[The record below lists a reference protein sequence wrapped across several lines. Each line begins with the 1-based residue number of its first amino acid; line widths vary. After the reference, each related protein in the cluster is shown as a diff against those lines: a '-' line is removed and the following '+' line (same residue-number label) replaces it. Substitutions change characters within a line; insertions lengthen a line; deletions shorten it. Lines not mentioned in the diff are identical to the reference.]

1 MRMRTPVN
9 AGAAENRAFFTSADF
24 RSQQSLPPM
33 PADASVRRDAGMVA
47 LIRRGDD
54 GLPLRLR
61 IPFDRR
67 YRFRQRIFK
76 HLVEGADRNDLQTR
90 SEEHTSELQ
99 SLMRTSYAVFCLKKK
114 NKQLSSTSYNNQQSN
129 ATTITT

>member
-76 HLVEGADRNDLQTR
+76 HLVER

-99 SLMRTSYAVFCLKKK
+99 SLMRISYAVFCL
-114 NKQLSSTSYNNQQSN
+114 N
-129 ATTITT
+129 